1 MKRRWTSLL
10 VALLAAPACAQ
21 GGGGEEGARA
31 EVLATVQGD
40 PRRGATAIGKY
51 GCGSCHVIPGLAR
64 ATGKVG
70 PPLSDFADRTYIAGN
85 AYNTATNLAAW
96 IRRPDSV
103 EPGTVMP
110 TLGVGEQEAR
120 DISAYLLLET
130 STGRFGP
137 PRLLPPSLLESE

>member
-1 MKRRWTSLL
+1 MTSRRMWP
-10 VALLAAPACAQ
+10 ALAVLAAAACGQ
-21 GGGGEEGARA
+21 GADDRERPEI
-31 EVLATVQGD
+31 LATVDGN
-40 PRRGATAIGKY
+40 PVLGAAAIGKY

-70 PPLSDFADRTYIAGN
+70 PPLSDFAERTYIAGN
-85 AYNTATNLAAW
+85 AYNTTTNLAAW

-120 DISAYLLLET
+120 DIAAYLYLET
-130 STGRFGP
+130 STGRQGP
-137 PRLLPPSLLESE
+137 PRLLPSSLLGNE